1 MKKKVNI
8 NVVKM
13 GSMINL
19 SVDGK
24 LSKKN
29 CKSADE
35 ANTLFKAIL
44 KAKENPNEANIKAF
58 KILLSEKL
66 RIATIAG
73 LESDPQTGEIFLA
86 GFNTPIPMTLVEVIR
101 DYHENSYPLTAIIN
115 FWKLLM
121 INPDKR
127 IREKLFDFIKIH
139 DFSITDAGYMVVYKA
154 VDYKNKDK
162 QGDKTFE
169 VFISNQVLH
178 VKKDWK
184 CSPRKYAVYK
194 NLANDEYGIAKV
206 EVVSNWDEKAKNI
219 EVMGNLDDLFN
230 AIFVTKETTDE
241 PEQTKSVVY
250 TDIHSH
256 SMTIVLGKPVYMER
270 KECDG
275 DPSLDCSIGL
285 HCGSTDYVNH
295 FANGCDAVL
304 VCYVSPANVISVP
317 SSETSKIRVSEYFPV
332 GVATYESGK
341 IDIIEQKY
349 FEDAYCAYELE
360 ELNVMIERVKA
371 EEFPLETAKKAK
383 AESRPMSELKKI
395 LETRLIDIE

>member
-24 LSKKN
+24 LQKKN
-29 CKSADE
+29 CKTPEE

-44 KAKENPNEANIKAF
+44 KAKENPTDENIKGF
-58 KILLSEKL
+58 LSLMSDKVRVAML
-66 RIATIAG
+66 AG
-73 LESDPQTGEIFLA
+73 LENDPLTGEVFLS
-86 GFNTPIPMTLVEVIR
+86 GFNTPIPQALVDVIE
-101 DYHENSYPLTAIIN
+101 DYAKNKYPLDAIIN

-139 DFSITDAGYMVVYKA
+139 DFSITDAGYMLVYKA
-154 VDYKNKDK
+154 VDYKDDA
-162 QGDKTFE
+162 QRDKTFE
-169 VFISNQVLH
+169 VFVSNQVLH

-184 CSPRKYAVYK
+184 CSPKKYDVYK
-194 NLANDEYGIAKV
+194 NLANGEYGIAKV

-219 EVMGNLDDLFN
+219 EVMGNLGELFN
-230 AIFVTKETTDE
+230 AIFESEILADE
-241 PEQTKSVVY
+241 PLQAKSVVY

-285 HCGSTDYVNH
+285 HCGSTDYVNR

-304 VCYVSPANVISVP
+304 VCYVSPANVISIP
-317 SSETSKIRVSEYFPV
+317 SSETSKIRVSEYYPV
-332 GVATYESGK
+332 GVATYEDGK

-349 FEDAYCAYELE
+349 FEDDYTAYELDD
-360 ELNVMIERVKA
+360 LNAMIEKVKA
-371 EEFPLETAKKAK
+371 EELPLANAKKAEP
-383 AESRPMSELKKI
+383 ESRSINELRKI
-395 LETRLIDIE
+395 LETRLVEIE